1 MLNNGVQRYTMKI
14 IFLNL
19 LLLPCILST
28 NDDLL
33 HYVSDDVSGGS
44 YKYYSLMYE
53 GVIKIQLISQ
63 SGDADLYASDTTTK
77 PTYEPSHYSL
87 QSTTCGEDIIL
98 VPDSFKR
105 PVSIGVYGHPSHE
118 ISRYT
123 LLVSEVLPIDEDT
136 IYDQETDYMYK
147 NNNSKKQSQ
156 TLMGIYLRFLG
167 TLLFEIFL

>member
-1 MLNNGVQRYTMKI
+1 MKI

-19 LLLPCILST
+19 LLLPCIFSS
-28 NDDLL
+28 NEELL

-63 SGDADLYASDTTTK
+63 SGDADLYASHTTTK
-77 PTYEPSHYSL
+77 PTYEPDHYSL

-98 VPDSFKR
+98 IPDSFKR

-118 ISRYT
+118 LSRYT
-123 LLVSEVLPIDEDT
+123 LLVYEVAVTDENTSYDKKSEY
-136 IYDQETDYMYK
+136 IYKEQ
-147 NNNSKKQSQ
+147 NNSEKKSE
-156 TLMGIYLRFLG
+156 TFMITFLKSLG
-167 TLLFEIFL
+167 NLLFEILIE